1 MSNYYLS
8 EADLSIDQR
17 NLRMNIRN
25 AFLAENVTVL
35 RLEAIRRANEGRWFE
50 VSCLLELACEE

>member
-35 RLEAIRRANEGRWFE
+35 RLEAIRRGNEGRWFE